1 MATGG
6 RVVHHLERF
15 LPDRKNSVALVGFQA
30 AGTRGRSLL
39 DGADVLKIH
48 GRYVRVRAE
57 IADLTGF
64 SVHAD
69 RSELLDWI
77 GAADHEPSSVY
88 VVHGEERAA
97 QSLARGIRALDWTAV
112 IPSQGERVRIGGA
125 RKR

>member
-15 LPDRKNSVALVGFQA
+15 LPDPKNAVALVGFQA
-30 AGTRGRSLL
+30 AGTHGRSLL
-39 DGADVLKIH
+39 EGVDVLKIH
-48 GRYVRVRAE
+48 GRYIKVRAE

-69 RSELLDWI
+69 RSELLAWI
-77 GAADHEPSSVY
+77 ASADTEPSAVY

-97 QSLARGIRALDWTAV
+97 HSLANGIRAGDWTVA
-112 IPSQGERVRIGGA
+112 IPVQGERVRLG
-125 RKR
+125 

>member
-39 DGADVLKIH
+39 DGVDVVKIH
-48 GRYVRVRAE
+48 GHYVKVRAE
-57 IADLTGF
+57 ICDLTGF

-69 RSELLDWI
+69 RSELLGWI
-77 GAADHEPSSVY
+77 ASADREPSAVY
-88 VVHGEERAA
+88 VVHGEARASE
-97 QSLARGIRALDWTAV
+97 SLAKAIQDNDWTAV
-112 IPSQGERVRIGGA
+112 VPSQGERVLVD
-125 RKR
+125 